1 MRELFKDI
9 YYVKYIGRETKDG
22 EAVFTQVFKYKSF
35 WDFLHQSEDD
45 RRLLK
50 KIHHV
55 EYINLYPSNLD
66 EYNKALEGED
76 IRE

>member
-1 MRELFKDI
+1 MKEIFKDVH
-9 YYVKYIGRETKDG
+9 YVKYIGREVKGG

-45 RRLLK
+45 CRLLK

-55 EYINLYPSNLD
+55 EHLDLYSSNLD
-66 EYNKALEGED
+66 EYNKAHEGED